1 MTCGDTLA
9 RVPTYMGGYMDSY
22 EGGNGLITKFARVN
36 KLAGDVRKEK
46 TCFIIVGTVDRCQ
59 KETQWSQNTL
69 YCHQDIR

>member
-46 TCFIIVGTVDRCQ
+46 TCFR
-59 KETQWSQNTL
+59 
-69 YCHQDIR
+69 